1 MAEGFARHYGGEH
14 VEVFS
19 AGLKPSMVHSRAI
32 AVMKEKG
39 IDISGQCSKGLEEV
53 PINEMDLVIT
63 LCGDAEER
71 CPTFQERITRFHWPI
86 QDPVQATGTEEEIIK
101 KFREVRDEIDERV
114 QGLLGKILRQN
125 QARGK
130 GQPFFP

>member
-1 MAEGFARHYGGEH
+1 MAEGFARHYGGEQ

-19 AGLKPSMVHSRAI
+19 AGLEPSIIHPRAI

-39 IDISGQCSKGLEEV
+39 IDISSQRSKGLEEV

-71 CPTFQERITRFHWPI
+71 CPVFQERITRFHWPI

-101 KFREVRDEIDERV
+101 KFKEVRDEIDERV
-114 QGLLGKILRQN
+114 QGLFGKILRQN
-125 QARGK
+125 QARDK
-130 GQPFFP
+130 GQPLFP